1 MAIKLTKQQ
10 QQMIA
15 LGVLMLGGFGYSY
28 VAFFWLPI
36 SAKIKEANEKIAEVE
51 KKIEKAQQQAGRLAR
66 LQQEL
71 VTLNQQAEDAEKRLP
86 KQKDVPDI
94 LLNIGNLAEK
104 AQVDLVSFAPG
115 PASGKS
121 PHFSELNYPMS
132 IKGSFH
138 NIGKFFALVSLED
151 RIYNL
156 QNVVYGAPD
165 GGGSMTVS
173 FTLVSYQY
181 KGG

>member
-10 QQMIA
+10 QQMIG
-15 LGVLMLGGFGYSY
+15 LGVLMLAGFGYSY

-36 SAKIKEANEKIAEVE
+36 SAKIKEAEQKIEEVE
-51 KKIEKAQQQAGRLAR
+51 KKIEKATQQAGRLTR
-66 LQQEL
+66 LQAEL
-71 VTLNQQAEDAEKRLP
+71 VTLQSQAEDAEKRLP

-94 LLNIGNLAEK
+94 LLNVGNLAEK
-104 AQVDLVSFAPG
+104 SQVELVSFAPG
-115 PASGKS
+115 PQSGKS
-121 PHFSELNYPMS
+121 PHFSELNYPMAV
-132 IKGSFH
+132 KGSFH
-138 NIGKFFALVSLED
+138 NIGKFFAMVSLED

-156 QNVVYGAPD
+156 QNVVYAAPD
-165 GGGSMTVS
+165 GSGTMTVT